1 MTNPSNPDKGQS
13 FIMVLEAVSRVEQD
27 VVVRCIN
34 TEPGVGEHKYNN
46 LLMRGQGAALEVNAI
61 VQ

>member
-1 MTNPSNPDKGQS
+1 
-13 FIMVLEAVSRVEQD
+13 MVLEAVSRVEQD

-46 LLMRGQGAALEVNAI
+46 LLMRGQGEGSSTRGERYNTVGYTGRESS
-61 VQ
+61 